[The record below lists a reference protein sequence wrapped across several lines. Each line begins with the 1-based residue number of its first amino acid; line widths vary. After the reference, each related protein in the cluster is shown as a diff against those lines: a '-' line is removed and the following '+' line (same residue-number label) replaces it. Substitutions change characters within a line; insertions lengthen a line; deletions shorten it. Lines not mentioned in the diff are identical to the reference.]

1 MASKINF
8 PILMFYVQRGHGGQ
22 HVWSNKLIGN
32 GFSRFCYSQ
41 VSVTLFLLEYC
52 LCVVTKLFFL
62 KSGYI

>member
-1 MASKINF
+1 
-8 PILMFYVQRGHGGQ
+8 MFYVQRGHGGQ